1 MMGTSWRSIIR
12 RRTMRNWMEKLWSR
26 GIRREGCVCPGSG
39 AIGVWKS
46 SKLKIGI
53 TQASRS
59 IPIGIGASLGRYCG
73 GQDWRLEFRAATKSG
88 KDLKYGLRSDPPGA
102 LHPSVIQSSTRT
114 ALTPF
119 RSFQGPVPS
128 AIPKGYRTLRPDHE
142 RRELADQGAVQPASI
157 CFFIEN
163 DQCVWERQVPPIRS
177 IAGQCVADVHD
188 LECADGQRYLFTVQA
203 VRVAAAI
210 HAFMMVAN
218 EGQYMAERFERRAD
232 LLSNEGVFLD
242 NLALGGIER
251 TGLGKYPIGD
261 SDFADIVEQPRDSQR
276 VKIVLGQTK
285 ALSESHRIVGNAHT
299 MRLLKWISHFDA
311 LWERKEYGFSLFVD
325 VGFHLQHRMD
335 PAEGLPRRRGV
346 PPEIVGPGANGS

>member
-1 MMGTSWRSIIR
+1 MMGTSWPSIIR
-12 RRTMRNWMEKLWSR
+12 RRTTRNWMEKLWSR

-53 TQASRS
+53 MQASRS

-73 GQDWRLEFRAATKSG
+73 GLDWRLEFRAAAQSG

-102 LHPSVIQSSTRT
+102 LHPSVIQTSTWA

-119 RSFQGPVPS
+119 RSFQGPEPS
-128 AIPKGYRTLRPDHE
+128 AIPQGYRTLRPDHE

-251 TGLGKYPIGD
+251 TGQDCQGTPPHWRADLRANEGVFLDNLALGGI
-261 SDFADIVEQPRDSQR
+261 
-276 VKIVLGQTK
+276 
-285 ALSESHRIVGNAHT
+285 
-299 MRLLKWISHFDA
+299 
-311 LWERKEYGFSLFVD
+311 
-325 VGFHLQHRMD
+325 
-335 PAEGLPRRRGV
+335 
-346 PPEIVGPGANGS
+346 EIVKEHPL